1 MSGLL
6 SRTCR
11 PIRIIPSNTRCAG
24 SSAPFGD
31 IKMWEVATALTML
44 PMAAL
49 LHQCRQ
55 EIAHGD
61 VLGDL
66 RLHGH
71 LVVHAQRRMDA
82 DAIERAERAV
92 AQRGAFRWRQ
102 ACSSEHRVRTR
113 AQTLQQLGL
122 LEQAREQRIH
132 GRCGWSVHV
141 FTCACRK
148 VLVAAMK
155 SAGASSL
162 AQWPQWGMK

>member
-6 SRTCR
+6 SRTWR
-11 PIRIIPSNTRCAG
+11 PMRIIPSNTRCAG

-31 IKMWEVATALTML
+31 IRMCDVATALTML

-49 LHQCRQ
+49 LQQGRQ
-55 EIAHGD
+55 KIAHGD

-66 RLHGH
+66 GLYGH

-92 AQRGAFRWRQ
+92 AQRCAFRWRE
-102 ACSSEHRVRTR
+102 ARSSEHDVRIR

-122 LEQAREQRIH
+122 LEQAREQLIH
-132 GRCGWSVHV
+132 GRCG
-141 FTCACRK
+141 
-148 VLVAAMK
+148 
-155 SAGASSL
+155 
-162 AQWPQWGMK
+162 